1 MPYWRLL
8 ETMELF
14 TLFDIISVRMA
25 DVLDIILVSILAY
38 YVFYLFRGTRAV
50 QMLFGGGILLII
62 WFIAKWWELHTLAW
76 LLSNLAT
83 LGIIAVVI
91 LFQPEIRSAL
101 TRIGQTI
108 SRLNLRTIFFHANA
122 LDKVTESL
130 SSAVQDL
137 AKNRYGALIVLEKRV
152 GLKNYA
158 DTGEYLHA
166 KISSRLLRSLFFP
179 NSALH
184 DGAVIVNCEEIVAAG
199 CILPMPTSTDTESGY
214 GMRHRA
220 AKALAAECDAMVIVV
235 SEETGII
242 SIAYRNS
249 LRRRLSIKELEEEIK
264 RHWHDLFE
272 DDLNLKFTKKLMR
285 KET

>member
-1 MPYWRLL
+1 
-8 ETMELF
+8 MELF

-158 DTGEYLHA
+158 DTGEHLHA

-249 LRRRLSIKELEEEIK
+249 LRRRLSTKELEEEIK

>member
-1 MPYWRLL
+1 
-8 ETMELF
+8 MELF
-14 TLFDIISVRMA
+14 TLFDIIPVRMA
-25 DVLDIILVSILAY
+25 DILDILLVSILAY

-50 QMLFGGGILLII
+50 QMLFGGAILLII
-62 WFIAKWWELHTLAW
+62 WFIAKWWELHTLTW

-101 TRIGQTI
+101 TRIGQMI
-108 SRLNLRTIFFHANA
+108 SRLNLRSLFFHAKA
-122 LDKVTESL
+122 LDQITEAL

-184 DGAVIVNCEEIVAAG
+184 DGAVIVNYEEIVAAG
-199 CILPMPTSTDTESGY
+199 CILPMPTSSDTESGY

-264 RHWHDLFE
+264 RHWQDLFE

-285 KET
+285 KES

>member
-1 MPYWRLL
+1 
-8 ETMELF
+8 MELF

>member
-1 MPYWRLL
+1 
-8 ETMELF
+8 MELF

-249 LRRRLSIKELEEEIK
+249 LRRRLSTKELEEEIK

>member
-1 MPYWRLL
+1 
-8 ETMELF
+8 MELF
-14 TLFDIISVRMA
+14 TLFDIIPVRMA
-25 DVLDIILVSILAY
+25 DILDILLVSILAY

-50 QMLFGGGILLII
+50 QMLFGGAILLII
-62 WFIAKWWELHTLAW
+62 WFIAKWWELHTVTW

-101 TRIGQTI
+101 TRIGQMI
-108 SRLNLRTIFFHANA
+108 SRLNLRSLFFHAKA
-122 LDKVTESL
+122 LDQITEAL

-184 DGAVIVNCEEIVAAG
+184 DGAVIVNYEEIVAAG
-199 CILPMPTSTDTESGY
+199 CILPMPTSSDTESGY

-264 RHWHDLFE
+264 RHWQDLFE

-285 KET
+285 KES

>member
-1 MPYWRLL
+1 
-8 ETMELF
+8 MELF
-14 TLFDIISVRMA
+14 TLFDIIPVRMA
-25 DVLDIILVSILAY
+25 DILDILLVSILAY

-50 QMLFGGGILLII
+50 QMLFGGAILLII
-62 WFIAKWWELHTLAW
+62 WFIAKWWELHTLTW

-101 TRIGQTI
+101 TRIGQMI
-108 SRLNLRTIFFHANA
+108 SRLNLRSLFFHAKA
-122 LDKVTESL
+122 LDQITESL

-166 KISSRLLRSLFFP
+166 KISARLLRSLFFP

-184 DGAVIVNCEEIVAAG
+184 DGAVIVNYEEIVAAG
-199 CILPMPTSTDTESGY
+199 CILPMPTSSDTESGY

-264 RHWHDLFE
+264 RHWQDLFE

-285 KET
+285 KES